1 MFSIDVVY
9 GNGSLEI
16 INEVAKYTAICDGR
30 MIRVDT
36 SGLHYPLLI
45 PSDKIVRIGMT
56 ETPIRRYSIGGTGSG
71 R

>member
-9 GNGSLEI
+9 DNGSLET
-16 INEVAKYTAICDGR
+16 INEVLKYAAICDGR
-30 MIRVDT
+30 LIRVDT
-36 SGLHYPLLI
+36 SGLPCPLLI

-56 ETPIRRYSIGGTGSG
+56 ETPIRRYNINGPRSG

>member
-9 GNGSLEI
+9 DNGSLET
-16 INEVAKYTAICDGR
+16 INEVVKYAAICDGR
-30 MIRVDT
+30 LIRVDT
-36 SGLHYPLLI
+36 SGMPFPLLI

-56 ETPIRRYSIGGTGSG
+56 ETPIRRYRIDGPRSG